1 MRSLL
6 VKCTI
11 QPSLMTFDPRRLVCF
26 TDCTMR
32 MRGILLLGEEL
43 YTKKG
48 NMLYLPKHSN
58 KKEMLFV
65 PVRYTTVK
73 LHPQWYSLVMNTVNY
88 LQYTLKNYVGCTV
101 NIMRFRCSFTEDP
114 GLLGCNAIQNGRNSQ
129 LHQRNLVLP
138 SSQEQAAGGNGGRDG
153 EKGTMELGL

>member
-1 MRSLL
+1 
-6 VKCTI
+6 
-11 QPSLMTFDPRRLVCF
+11 
-26 TDCTMR
+26 

-73 LHPQWYSLVMNTVNY
+73 LHPQ
-88 LQYTLKNYVGCTV
+88 
-101 NIMRFRCSFTEDP
+101 
-114 GLLGCNAIQNGRNSQ
+114 
-129 LHQRNLVLP
+129 
-138 SSQEQAAGGNGGRDG
+138 
-153 EKGTMELGL
+153 